1 VANPFVHVEL
11 NTQNPE
17 AAKRFYGSLFDWTL
31 EDIPMPTGNYTLIKP
46 GAGTGGG
53 IMKHPMPGSP
63 STWLAYVQVDDIK
76 AFTEKARS
84 LGAIIIVECQN
95 VPNFGSFSIFTDPA
109 GALLALWMPLA

>member
-1 VANPFVHVEL
+1 
-11 NTQNPE
+11 
-17 AAKRFYGSLFDWTL
+17 
-31 EDIPMPTGNYTLIKP
+31 
-46 GAGTGGG
+46 
-53 IMKHPMPGSP
+53 MKHPMPGSP